1 MFVSDVMFGSFIYDF
16 LVFYWIMR
24 DDWMSGF
31 NWVCWI
37 NLIIEFVNYFMIVD
51 YGVGNFIM
59 FWECLV
65 DILIG
70 FVIVLRG

>member
-1 MFVSDVMFGSFIYDF
+1 
-16 LVFYWIMR
+16 
-24 DDWMSGF
+24 MSGF

-70 FVIVLRG
+70 FVIV